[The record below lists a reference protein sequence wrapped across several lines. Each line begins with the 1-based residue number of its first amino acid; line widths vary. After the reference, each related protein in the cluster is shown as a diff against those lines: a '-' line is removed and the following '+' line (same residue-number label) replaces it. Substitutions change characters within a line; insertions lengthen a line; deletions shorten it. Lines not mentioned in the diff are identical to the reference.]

1 MDVSITPSSFEWV
14 ERELVKSTSVSRMSI
29 ALATIITTRVSKKK

>member
-1 MDVSITPSSFEWV
+1 VGG

-29 ALATIITTRVSKKK
+29 ALATIITSRVSKRK